1 MRIHPLLLALALG
14 CLSCSDRPGATSDAG
29 ADAGRRDQGPRPD
42 SGCPVTARPG
52 PGLVITGRGAVK
64 GVRAG
69 KTWAFLGVPY
79 AAPPLGKL
87 RWRPPQP
94 AACFPGTL
102 EAGAWGPLCPQLDD
116 GGAVVGREDCLQ
128 LNVWTPE
135 PRPAAPAPVMVWI
148 HGGGHIQ
155 GGAARQSGT
164 VRIHDGRRLT
174 EKTGAVVVTINYRL
188 GALGYLAHAA
198 LTREDPNGS
207 SGNHG
212 TLDQLAALRWVQRN
226 IAAFGGDPGRVL
238 IFGESAGGV
247 AVCTLVASPL
257 GKGLFSAAAIQS
269 GGCNASPLATSEAF
283 GVKVF
288 TAAGCQGAADPL
300 ACMRA
305 LPADKL
311 LLAYPVKVD
320 VAGKSSGYGST
331 IDGHVLAD
339 VPERVIAAGKH
350 NPVPVI
356 VGTTS
361 DETSRSVPA
370 GITSEQA
377 FRAAVA
383 LLFPTPAVASQVL
396 AQYPLKDYASPR
408 AAYVAL
414 TSDAKF
420 VCTARRAL
428 RAFARGQTRPAYR
441 YLLSHRLDNGSALLR
456 SYGAWHG
463 VDVLYMFE
471 TLTVGGYRP
480 GTGDQ
485 AVSDALAGHW
495 SRLAAAGD
503 PNKAGTSAWPAWSQG
518 DDPHLVLDAPLST
531 ARGVR
536 TRQCDFWDT
545 LAGL

>member
-1 MRIHPLLLALALG
+1 MRIHPLLLALA
-14 CLSCSDRPGATSDAG
+14 CLSCSDQTGAATDAG
-29 ADAGRRDQGPRPD
+29 PRDRGLRPD
-42 SGCPVTARPG
+42 GGCPVTAIPG
-52 PGLVITGRGAVK
+52 PGLVITDRGAVK
-64 GVRAG
+64 GLRAG
-69 KTWAFLGVPY
+69 KTWSFRGIPY

-94 AACFPGTL
+94 AACFRGTL
-102 EAGAWGPLCPQLDD
+102 DASAWGPLCPQLDEKD
-116 GGAVVGREDCLQ
+116 AVVGQEDCLQ

-135 PRPAAPAPVMVWI
+135 PRPASPVPVMVWI
-148 HGGGHIQ
+148 HGGGHVQ
-155 GGAARQSGT
+155 GGATMQSGT
-164 VRIHDGRRLT
+164 IRIYDGQRLT

-188 GALGYLAHAA
+188 GALGFLAHAA
-198 LTREDPNGS
+198 LTREDPHGS
-207 SGNHG
+207 SGNLG
-212 TLDQLAALRWVQRN
+212 VLDQLAALGWVQRN
-226 IAAFGGDPGRVL
+226 VAAFGGDPGRVL

-269 GGCNASPLATSEAF
+269 GGCNARPLATDEAF

-288 TAAGCQGAADPL
+288 SGAGCQGAPDPP

-331 IDGHVLAD
+331 IDNYVLLD
-339 VPERVIAAGKH
+339 VPERVIAAGRH
-350 NPVPVI
+350 NRVPAI
-356 VGTTS
+356 VGSTS

-370 GITSEQA
+370 GITTEQA
-377 FRAAVA
+377 YEAAVA

-396 AQYPLKDYASPR
+396 AQYPVKDYASPR

-428 RAFARGQTRPAYR
+428 LAFAKGQTRPVFR

-456 SYGAWHG
+456 SLGAWHG

-480 GTGDQ
+480 GAGDQ
-485 AVSDALAGHW
+485 AVSDAFAGYW
-495 SRLAAAGD
+495 SRMAAAGD
-503 PNKAGTSAWPAWSQG
+503 PNKAGTTAWPVWSG
-518 DDPHLVLDAPLST
+518 SDDPHLVLDAPLST
-531 ARGVR
+531 AKGVR